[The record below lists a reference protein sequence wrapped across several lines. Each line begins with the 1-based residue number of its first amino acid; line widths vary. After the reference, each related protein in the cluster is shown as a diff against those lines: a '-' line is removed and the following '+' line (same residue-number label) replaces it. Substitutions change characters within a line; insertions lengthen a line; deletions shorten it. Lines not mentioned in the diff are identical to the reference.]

1 MFPIIRQLAKKKS
14 LLRSLMNLEAGNYSV
29 GGRVLDLGG
38 GISPTYFNFLKK
50 ERGTEILNLDLKNN
64 EDEGRI
70 DFEKDNLP
78 FTNDTIDNVLAFN
91 LLEHIYNY
99 RHLVSEAIRVLKTGG
114 RMLGFVPF
122 LINYHPDP
130 NDYFRY
136 TSESLQKI
144 FTEASFKEIKIKVIG
159 LGPLAVNFNIL
170 APFLPVFLRCLLFP
184 FYYCADKIILGLRPK
199 MTERYPL
206 GYFFEL
212 KK

>member
-1 MFPIIRQLAKKKS
+1 MFPIIKQLAKKKS

-38 GISPTYFNFLKK
+38 GVNPTYFNFLKK

-78 FTNDTIDNVLAFN
+78 FTNDTIDNFLAFN

>member
-99 RHLVSEAIRVLKTGG
+99 RHLVSEVVRVLKTGG

-122 LINYHPDP
+122 MINYHPDP
-130 NDYFRY
+130 SDYFRY
-136 TSESLQKI
+136 TREALQKI
-144 FTEASFKEIKIKVIG
+144 FAETGFREMKIKAIG

-184 FYYCADKIILGLRPK
+184 FYYFADKIILKLRPK

>member
-1 MFPIIRQLAKKKS
+1 MFPIIKQLAKKKS

-29 GGRVLDLGG
+29 GGKVLDLGG
-38 GISPTYFNFLKK
+38 GVEPTYFNFLKR
-50 ERGTEILNLDLKNN
+50 EEGVEILNLDLKNN
-64 EDEGRI
+64 EDQGKI

-78 FTNDTIDNVLAFN
+78 FADGAVDNVLAFN

-99 RHLVSEAIRVLKTGG
+99 RHLLSEASRALKTGG

-122 LINYHPDP
+122 MINYHPDP

-136 TSESLQKI
+136 TREALQKI
-144 FTEASFKEIKIKVIG
+144 FTEVGFKEIKIKAIG
-159 LGPLAVNFNIL
+159 FGPLAVNFNII
-170 APFLPVFLRCLLFP
+170 APFMPVFLRCLLFP
-184 FYYCADKIILGLRPK
+184 LYYFADKIILKLRPK

-206 GYFFEL
+206 GHFFEL

>member
-29 GGRVLDLGG
+29 EGRVLDLGG

-99 RHLVSEAIRVLKTGG
+99 RHLVSEVVRVLKTGG

-122 LINYHPDP
+122 MINYHPDP
-130 NDYFRY
+130 SDYFRY
-136 TSESLQKI
+136 TREALQKI
-144 FTEASFKEIKIKVIG
+144 FVETGFLEIKIKAIG
-159 LGPLAVNFNIL
+159 FGPLAVNFNIL

-184 FYYCADKIILGLRPK
+184 FYYFADKIILKLRPK